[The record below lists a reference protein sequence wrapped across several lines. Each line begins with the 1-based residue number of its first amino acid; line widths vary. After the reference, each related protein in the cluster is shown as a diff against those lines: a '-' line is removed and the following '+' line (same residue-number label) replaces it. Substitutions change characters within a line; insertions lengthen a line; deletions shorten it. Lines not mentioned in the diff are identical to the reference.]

1 MHKWWIVMVG
11 LIYNAQTYADVGT
24 PHVTLKHIS
33 KTQFVTAEKKA
44 PRQKPPEAITDIN
57 KVRELLKGLVVFGKS
72 ENTTNIDNTARLIQQ
87 VTAKNGTILYAQESM
102 GGQVWFKAYYPSVR
116 YLSVDTDYEADNGYD
131 LNLGQDPDVIGHAA
145 NFFDAPN
152 RQYRITGAYNGQ
164 ECYDYK
170 LLHHIGDT
178 PWNIIYS
185 IDMDDACHF
194 SHQFWTDNSHFYY
207 SVMQPQGNKT
217 VMRYYQL
224 SITSLK

>member
-1 MHKWWIVMVG
+1 MKKTLLTMAVMG
-11 LIYNAQTYADVGT
+11 SL
-24 PHVTLKHIS
+24 
-33 KTQFVTAEKKA
+33 
-44 PRQKPPEAITDIN
+44 
-57 KVRELLKGLVVFGKS
+57 LVVSQAQAGAS
-72 ENTTNIDNTARLIQQ
+72 ANIG
-87 VTAKNGTILYAQESM
+87 VTSDYIWRGVTQTDEGAAVQAGL
-102 GGQVWFKAYYPSVR
+102 
-116 YLSVDTDYEADNGYD
+116 DYEADNGYD

-194 SHQFWTDNSHFYY
+194 SHQFWTDTSHFYY
-207 SVMQPQGNKT
+207 SVMQPQGNET